1 MITKLKFING
11 LKQNPIDKDFHITPC
26 LTFSHEEYKSPKGF
40 CFSPKGFCFALEL
53 GYWALACT
61 IIFKCEAER
70 N

>member
-26 LTFSHEEYKSPKGF
+26 LTFSHEEYKSL
-40 CFSPKGFCFALEL
+40 KGFCFALEL